1 MVDGYTYDVFGA
13 LKSQSGSSDNY
24 WLFTG
29 EQLDPEAAT
38 AGGSQRLPLDEVVSS
53 SNVTDATVENLR
65 DDPDAPDSDIRALI
79 LAWLRLKRQPVD
91 SLLPKH
97 LRLSAVPH
105 VASP

>member
-24 WLFTG
+24 SLFTG

-53 SNVTDATVENLR
+53 SNLTDATVENLR

-79 LAWLRLKRQPVD
+79 SVLPRVAQSSLSALSRGLHPVD
-91 SLLPKH
+91 PA
-97 LRLSAVPH
+97 R
-105 VASP
+105 